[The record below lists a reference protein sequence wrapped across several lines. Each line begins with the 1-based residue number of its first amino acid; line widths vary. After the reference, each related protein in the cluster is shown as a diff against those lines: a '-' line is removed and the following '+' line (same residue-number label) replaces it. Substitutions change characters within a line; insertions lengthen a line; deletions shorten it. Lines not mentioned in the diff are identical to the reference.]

1 MTCFTPDRGSLSSW
15 NHCYNDDDLR
25 RRGRGKTSVAIERL
39 AADAVALNKRCI
51 LILYKCVSMPTQKQI
66 QLRSL
71 AAVFLRAGNLTFGG
85 GDAITALLQRELVHR
100 REWLTRYQYGLA
112 QSLAKVTPG
121 TAILAFC
128 AATAWMMRRSA
139 GSLAAVL
146 AVSVP
151 SAVIAVFLTMAFTSM
166 SGSARA
172 LAVLGAVLAASIG
185 LMWAAAWLLVKP
197 ELNKVTALRTVV
209 LVFGVFIARWWS
221 VSPIEILAGAAII
234 GALWSCEKDP

>member
-1 MTCFTPDRGSLSSW
+1 MK
-15 NHCYNDDDLR
+15 N
-25 RRGRGKTSVAIERL
+25 E
-39 AADAVALNKRCI
+39 
-51 LILYKCVSMPTQKQI
+51 
-66 QLRSL
+66 LRSL
-71 AAVFLRAGNLTFGG
+71 AVVFLRAGNLTFGG

-100 REWLTRYQYGLA
+100 REWLTRDQYGLA

-128 AATAWMMRRSA
+128 AATGWIVRRSA
-139 GSLAAVL
+139 GALAAVL

-151 SAVIAVFLTMAFTSM
+151 SAAIAILLTMALSM

-172 LAVLGAVLAASIG
+172 LAVLGAVLAASVG

-209 LVFGVFIARWWS
+209 LVSGVFIARWWS
-221 VSPIEILAGAAII
+221 ISPIEILAGAAII
-234 GALWSCEKDP
+234 GALWPCEENA

>member
-1 MTCFTPDRGSLSSW
+1 
-15 NHCYNDDDLR
+15 
-25 RRGRGKTSVAIERL
+25 
-39 AADAVALNKRCI
+39 
-51 LILYKCVSMPTQKQI
+51 
-66 QLRSL
+66 
-71 AAVFLRAGNLTFGG
+71 
-85 GDAITALLQRELVHR
+85 
-100 REWLTRYQYGLA
+100 
-112 QSLAKVTPG
+112 LAKVTPG

-166 SGSARA
+166 SGSPRA

-209 LVFGVFIARWWS
+209 LVSGVFIARWWS